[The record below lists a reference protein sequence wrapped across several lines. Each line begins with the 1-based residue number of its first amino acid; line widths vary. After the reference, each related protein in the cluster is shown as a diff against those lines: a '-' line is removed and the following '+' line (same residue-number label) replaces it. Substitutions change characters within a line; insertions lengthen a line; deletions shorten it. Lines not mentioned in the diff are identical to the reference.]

1 LRFGGASMTRL
12 LVAVTSLVLALAAPA
27 TARAHHWTPWSCGLP
42 GRPLI
47 VDYAEISVSP
57 AVRDTL
63 AAARP
68 ARVLATSGL
77 GLGKELRDGGA
88 QTVFWEMNLKRYV
101 GNTNSPA
108 DPATIIAAADRIYE
122 RAVVT
127 TGCATPVIAL
137 NELQGGWVPTPWSS
151 WNGQYRANVLQLVRR
166 LHDRGAHAYLLVTT
180 TPRPF
185 TKTAEAAEWW
195 RQLAQVADIV
205 LQVHFNGRRLYARG
219 PLAAGR
225 QRRRAMRT
233 ALARFTALGISPER
247 LGLLHGF
254 QSGRGA
260 GGREGLPLARWLRVV
275 KWEVLAA
282 RQVMAETVA
291 AGTPLGSDWSWGWG
305 DFPTLSRVDRQ
316 KPITAC
322 VYLWARDPALCNGPQ
337 RARRARVRFNASRRE
352 GRIALAPDIECEL
365 GTDRVAAAA
374 VARFAALR
382 TEAGPLGRE
391 LALGSLFQRS
401 LERRRASVSPA
412 LVMRKEHEI
421 VAERFGG
428 DALAYASALAAA
440 NADLATARHIIGEQL
455 RRRAI
460 ARSLRKGLSFRRW
473 SLRQQRRALK
483 QTVCV
488 RDDPPPVGIID
499 LTRWFPF
506 LKLL

>member
-1 LRFGGASMTRL
+1 MTRTLVVVL
-12 LVAVTSLVLALAAPA
+12 LTALALALPA
-27 TARAHHWTPWSCGLP
+27 NAAAHHWSPWACGLP
-42 GRPLI
+42 GRPLV
-47 VDYAEISVSP
+47 VDYAEISVAP

-77 GLGKELRDGGA
+77 GLGRELRAGGA
-88 QTVFWEMNLKRYV
+88 HTVFWEMNLKRYV

-108 DPATIIAAADRIYE
+108 DPATIVAAADRVYE
-122 RAVVT
+122 RAVAT
-127 TGCATPVIAL
+127 TECATPAIAL

-151 WNGQYRANVLQLVRR
+151 WNGQYRANVLTLVRR
-166 LHDRGAHAYLLVTT
+166 LYERGAHPYLLVTT

-185 TKTAEAAEWW
+185 TATAEAAEWW
-195 RQLAQVADIV
+195 RQMAQVADIV

-282 RQVMAETVA
+282 RQVIAETVA

-305 DFPTLSRVDRQ
+305 DFPTLSRVDPQ

-322 VYLWARDPALCNGPQ
+322 VYLWARDPALCNGPR
-337 RARRARVRFNASRRE
+337 RAARARVRYNASLRE
-352 GRIALAPDIECEL
+352 GRIALDPNVECQV
-365 GTDRVAAAA
+365 GADRVPTAA
-374 VARFAALR
+374 VDRFSALR
-382 TEAGPLGRE
+382 SPEGSIGRE
-391 LALGSLFQRS
+391 LALGALFQRV
-401 LERRRASVSPA
+401 LERRRADASSAAVA
-412 LVMRKEHEI
+412 R
-421 VAERFGG
+421 AERRVIATHFGG
-428 DALAYASALAAA
+428 DASAYAAALAAA

-460 ARSLRKGLSFRRW
+460 ARALPRRMSFRKW
-473 SLRQQRRALK
+473 SLRQQRRALAR
-483 QTVCV
+483 TVCV
-488 RDDPPPVGIID
+488 RDDPPPLGVID
-499 LTRWFPF
+499 LTRWLPF
-506 LKLL
+506 LRVP